1 MNAGIILPAL
11 AGISALTTLTVEAI
25 KKLLDEQGKTY
36 KPNLLAAIVAVSLS
50 VFVIFGYSLYNSMH
64 LSIQLI
70 VITIAFAFMSWLVS
84 MVGFDKVK
92 QLIEQFGR

>member
-1 MNAGIILPAL
+1 MNAGIILSAL

-25 KKLLDEQGKTY
+25 KKLLDEQGKPY
-36 KPNLLAAIVAVSLS
+36 KPNLLAAIVAVLLS
-50 VFVIFGYSLYNSMH
+50 VFVIFGYALYNSIH

-70 VITIAFAFMSWLVS
+70 VITVAFAFMSWLVS
-84 MVGFDKVK
+84 MVGFDKIK

>member
-1 MNAGIILPAL
+1 MNAGIILPTL

-36 KPNLLAAIVAVSLS
+36 KPNLLAAIVAILLS
-50 VFVIFGYSLYNSMH
+50 VFVIFGYSLYNSIHM
-64 LSIQLI
+64 SVQLV
-70 VITIAFAFMSWLVS
+70 VITVAVAFMSWLVS
-84 MVGFDKVK
+84 MVGFDKIK

>member
-1 MNAGIILPAL
+1 MNAGIILLAL

-50 VFVIFGYSLYNSMH
+50 VFVIFGYIKSANSLS
-64 LSIQLI
+64 
-70 VITIAFAFMSWLVS
+70 VITKSS
-84 MVGFDKVK
+84 SYRVK
-92 QLIEQFGR
+92 LITALAM